1 MRNYD
6 PGGISRVINPVLMR
20 VCMCFCKPAYI
31 YTFGLHNASNIIS
44 VRLHNI
50 FYIISYKM
58 HENEKH
64 AYFPL
69 LCPRKS
75 IIVYIRRVLLF
86 FDYFHESPMR
96 KERLCMEKKLGFIG
110 AGNMAGAIINGVIS
124 TGTYPASLISVYDIS
139 AEKCAGFQRKGISV
153 SESSVSLVENSDII
167 FLAVKPQNFA
177 EVLEGIRTAVT
188 KDKIFVTI
196 AAGISANYIT
206 STLQCECPVVRVMPN
221 TPLLIGKGASAVSRN
236 QYVPEDSFALICS
249 FFASCGTVTLLGEE
263 SMNAVISVNGSGPAY
278 VYLFAKAMIDGAVQ
292 QGIPKE
298 TALQLVCQTLEG
310 SAGML
315 KDSGNTPEELIKMVS
330 SPGGTTLKALE
341 VFYQEGFEKTVIN
354 AMLACTER
362 AEELGK

>member
-1 MRNYD
+1 
-6 PGGISRVINPVLMR
+6 
-20 VCMCFCKPAYI
+20 
-31 YTFGLHNASNIIS
+31 
-44 VRLHNI
+44 
-50 FYIISYKM
+50 M
-58 HENEKH
+58 HENEK
-64 AYFPL
+64 YTWFPL

-86 FDYFHESPMR
+86 FDYFYESSLW
-96 KERLCMEKKLGFIG
+96 KERLCMDKKLGFIG
-110 AGNMAGAIINGVIS
+110 AGNMAGAIINGVVS

-139 AEKCAGFQRKGISV
+139 TEKCAAFREKGISAA
-153 SESSVSLVENSDII
+153 ESSVSLVKDSDII

-177 EVLEGIRTAVT
+177 EVLEGIRAAVT
-188 KDKIFVTI
+188 KDKTFVTI
-196 AAGISANYIT
+196 AAGISTGYIT

-221 TPLLIGKGASAVSRN
+221 TPLLIGKGASALSKNQFVSD
-236 QYVPEDSFALICS
+236 DSFALICS
-249 FFASCGTVTLLGEE
+249 FFASCGTVTVLGEE
-263 SMNAVISVNGSGPAY
+263 SMNSVISVNGSGPAY

-315 KDSGNTPEELIKMVS
+315 MDSGNTPEELIQMVS
-330 SPGGTTLKALE
+330 SPGGTTLKALD
-341 VFYQEGFEKTVIN
+341 VFYREGFEKTVKD